1 MLNIFRKMLMGIL
14 IVCLVPQQSNA
25 QVQTMFQPSVNGRS
39 LDGIMNFQ
47 VRNETQSELAGM
59 MRIVIREDAGGM
71 VADISIR
78 NFSVRRGMNLYT
90 RAMLKQAQLNFGAGE
105 LANIFRQTGKLP
117 EGEYEY
123 CYEISITESKP
134 VVAQDYYEN
143 CFHFS
148 LRPMTPLLLVDPADE
163 EKTCNQK
170 PSFTWQPPLPLDFKA
185 RYQVIV
191 AEVEEKQ
198 APIEA
203 LSFNQPVINVSGL
216 AQARLTYP
224 AHVKELEKGKTYAW
238 QVYYS
243 VDRRLVLKSEIWTF
257 KVECDEDK
265 SSVPDESYR
274 ELKTGV
280 EGDYYVAKQK
290 LRFAVNNPYNDGAL
304 NYYITA
310 LDNPTKPVTQLPDL
324 KLVTGF
330 NKYTLDLD
338 KYRAFRNGEHY
349 QLTVELAN
357 GQKLILRF
365 TYED

>member
-1 MLNIFRKMLMGIL
+1 MLNIFRKMLMGML
-14 IVCLVPQQSNA
+14 IVCLAEQGSNA

-47 VRNETQSELAGM
+47 VRNETQSELTALL
-59 MRIVIREDAGGM
+59 RIVIREDAGGS
-71 VADISIR
+71 VTEINVRNVSI
-78 NFSVRRGMNLYT
+78 RRGMNLFS
-90 RAMLKQAQLNFGAGE
+90 RSMLKQAQLSFASNEAGGM
-105 LANIFRQTGKLP
+105 FRQTGKLP
-117 EGEYEY
+117 EGDYEY
-123 CYEISITESKP
+123 CYEINITESKP
-134 VVAQDYYEN
+134 AIAQDYYEN

-148 LRPMTPLLLVDPADE
+148 LRPMTPLLLVDPAEE

-191 AEVEEKQ
+191 SEVKEKQ
-198 APIEA
+198 APVEA

-216 AQARLTYP
+216 AQARLTFP

-280 EGDYYVAKQK
+280 EGDYYLAKQK
-290 LRFAVNNPYNDGAL
+290 LRFAVNNPYNDGELKYFIAP
-304 NYYITA
+304 
-310 LDNPTKPVTQLPDL
+310 LDNPGKPVQQLPKL
-324 KLVTGF
+324 KAVTGF

-338 KYRAFRNGEHY
+338 QYRAFRNGEHY